1 MKTIDQV
8 ELKVKP
14 YSDVFER
21 AVDEM
26 LKVYSYATSGVEFV
40 NDAKYIDDKGEI
52 LLKQAAILEPGQST
66 EVRELQS
73 KTMDLAKSMSRYA
86 LNDYIAETTGAKFII
101 ATGDKVQIDFKAQA
115 HRRTDGCTIHTTFDA
130 KYGGSERLVSGETIA
145 TMSREEDLWDLTYY
159 FVSKPFDEILS
170 SIGLSD
176 TEGHEIEFVKAI
188 RDNDLIPGINLN
200 GLSDDDIADIG
211 EMMRNSKN
219 DYSDFV
225 RFLMKYTGLSRPDV
239 LEKIVRISEPTARVD
254 LGQFSFHFEYD
265 IEIDEETF
273 RSYFMI
279 EGDGEYE
286 AKAAEQARLDQIKAN
301 VSVVKPKVLKKL
313 QELDYDIDRY
323 DLEDLAEQI
332 AEVQDRV
339 EVFDEIE
346 DGDEHD
352 EMFFSMV
359 DDFAKSSEYVVHFS
373 DDGSC
378 NYSLTGDRKDG
389 HVYSFETGM
398 YLYTGGYGETFIYI
412 DGVLYDLSGS
422 FPHFADEFTIEEAFD
437 YLSDQTNCSVL
448 DLPKQLVS
456 QGYTDFNDETL
467 LSATEDSE
475 VYAWLEDNV
484 SVYDIM
490 DILEEEKLIESV
502 VGEYNKT
509 FETFEV
515 DFSGC
520 FED

>member
-1 MKTIDQV
+1 MKSIDQV

-21 AVDEM
+21 AIDEM

-40 NDAKYIDDKGEI
+40 NDARYIDDEGEI
-52 LLKQAAILEPGQST
+52 LLKQAATLESGQST

-115 HRRTDGCTIHTTFDA
+115 HRRNDGCTIHTSFDV
-130 KYGGSERLVSGETIA
+130 KYGGSERLVSGESVA
-145 TMSREEDLWDLTYY
+145 TMTKEESLWDLTYY
-159 FVSKPFDEILS
+159 FVSKTFNEFISSNGSSEIEDDS
-170 SIGLSD
+170 
-176 TEGHEIEFVKAI
+176 IEFVKMI
-188 RDNDLIPGINLN
+188 RNNDLIPGINLS
-200 GLSDDDIADIG
+200 GLSDDDIANSG
-211 EMMRNSKN
+211 EVRHDSRNS
-219 DYSDFV
+219 YSEVV
-225 RFLMKYTGLSRPDV
+225 RFLMKYTGLSRLDI
-239 LEKIVRISEPTARVD
+239 LEKIVRISEPTIRFD
-254 LGQFSFHFEYD
+254 LSQLSFHFEYD

-346 DGDEHD
+346 DGDD
-352 EMFFSMV
+352 DGFFSMV
-359 DDFAKSSEYVVHFS
+359 DSFAKDSTYVVHAR
-373 DDGSC
+373 DGGCS
-378 NYSLTGDRKDG
+378 YSLTGDQKDE
-389 HVYSFETGM
+389 HVYSFEIGK
-398 YLYTGGYGETFIYI
+398 YLNTGGHGYTFISFDGDIVEI
-412 DGVLYDLSGS
+412 DDDS
-422 FPHFADEFTIEEAFD
+422 FTASDAFD
-437 YLSDQTNCSVL
+437 LLASRAHCNVL
-448 DLPKQLVS
+448 ELPQHLVD
-456 QGYTDFNDETL
+456 QGYNDFNDEAL
-467 LSATEDSE
+467 LSATDESE
-475 VYAWLEDNV
+475 VYAWIEDNV

-490 DILEEEKLIESV
+490 DILEEEELIEVV
-502 VGEYNKT
+502 VGEYDET
-509 FETFEV
+509 LETFEV
-515 DFSGC
+515 DFSDC

>member
-1 MKTIDQV
+1 MTTIDQV

-40 NDAKYIDDKGEI
+40 NDAKYIDDEGEI
-52 LLKQAAILEPGQST
+52 LLKQAALLEPGQST
-66 EVRELQS
+66 EIRELQS
-73 KTMDLAKSMSRYA
+73 KTMDVSEARSSYNLA
-86 LNDYIAETTGAKFII
+86 DYIREMTGARVII
-101 ATGDKVQIDFKAQA
+101 ATGDKLQIDLKAQA
-115 HRRTDGCTIHTTFDA
+115 HRRNDGCTIHTSFEV
-130 KYGGSERLVSGETIA
+130 KYGGAGRMVHRET
-145 TMSREEDLWDLTYY
+145 TNGFCREEDIESDLHLFMYY
-159 FVSKPFDEILS
+159 PFNILLEQTR
-170 SIGLSD
+170 ITDL
-176 TEGHEIEFVKAI
+176 ENNAIEFVKKL
-188 RDNDLIPGINLN
+188 RDNDLTPGINLSS
-200 GLSDDDIADIG
+200 LSDEEIENATFGRANPHANIV
-211 EMMRNSKN
+211 
-219 DYSDFV
+219 DFLIE
-225 RFLMKYTGLSRPDV
+225 RTGLSTVDF
-239 LEKIVRISEPTARVD
+239 LEKWLSIIDPVAKFD
-254 LGQFSFHFEYD
+254 LSQLSFHFEYD

-286 AKAAEQARLDQIKAN
+286 AKAAEQARLDQIKTN
-301 VSVVKPKVLKKL
+301 VPVVKPKVLKKL

-398 YLYTGGYGETFIYI
+398 YLYTGGYGETFIHI
-412 DGVLYDLSGS
+412 DSVLYDLSGS
-422 FPHFADEFTIEEAFD
+422 FPHFADEFTVEEAFD

-448 DLPKQLVS
+448 DLPGRLVT

-467 LSATEDSE
+467 LSAAEDSE

-490 DILEEEKLIESV
+490 DILEEEKLIEPV

-515 DFSGC
+515 DFSDC

>member
-8 ELKVKP
+8 ELKVQP
-14 YSDVFER
+14 YVDVFER
-21 AVDEM
+21 AVDET
-26 LKVYSYATSGVEFV
+26 LKVYSYAPYDTDVALGE
-40 NDAKYIDDKGEI
+40 KYIGDEGAI

-66 EVRELQS
+66 EIRELQS
-73 KTMDLAKSMSRYA
+73 KTMDVSEARSKYNLAE
-86 LNDYIAETTGAKFII
+86 YIREMTGARVII
-101 ATGDKVQIDFKAQA
+101 ATGDKIQIDLKAQA
-115 HRRTDGCTIHTTFDA
+115 HRRNDGCTIHTIFDV
-130 KYGGSERLVSGETIA
+130 KYGGSGRMVHKQSTNGFC
-145 TMSREEDLWDLTYY
+145 REEDIEGDLHLFMYD
-159 FVSKPFDEILS
+159 PFDTLLEQTGITDL
-170 SIGLSD
+170 
-176 TEGHEIEFVKAI
+176 ENNAIEFVKKI
-188 RDNDLIPGINLN
+188 RDNDLIPGINLSSLSDEEIEN
-200 GLSDDDIADIG
+200 AAFGRANPPANIVDFLIERSGLSTV
-211 EMMRNSKN
+211 
-219 DYSDFV
+219 DF
-225 RFLMKYTGLSRPDV
+225 
-239 LEKIVRISEPTARVD
+239 LEKHLSIIDPTARVD

-279 EGDGEYE
+279 EGDEEYE

-378 NYSLTGDRKDG
+378 NYSLTGDRKDE

-398 YLYTGGYGETFIYI
+398 YLYTGGYGETFIHI
-412 DGVLYDLSGS
+412 DGVLYDLSGR
-422 FPHFADEFTIEEAFD
+422 FPHFADEFTVEEAFD

-467 LSATEDSE
+467 LSAAEDSE

-502 VGEYNKT
+502 VGEYDRT
-509 FETFEV
+509 FEKFEV
-515 DFSGC
+515 DFSDC

>member
-8 ELKVKP
+8 ELKVSP
-14 YSDVFER
+14 YLDVIKR
-21 AVDEM
+21 APEAM
-26 LKVYSYATSGVEFV
+26 LSVYSYAPYSFDVTVDGKDV
-40 NDAKYIDDKGEI
+40 YGESKI

-66 EVRELQS
+66 EIRELQS
-73 KTMDLAKSMSRYA
+73 KTMNLYDARSRYT
-86 LNDYIAETTGAKFII
+86 LNDYLYETTGANFII
-101 ATGDKVQIDFKAQA
+101 ATGDKLQIDFTAQA
-115 HRRTDGCTIHTTFDA
+115 RRHNDGCTIHTTFDA
-130 KYGGSERLVSGETIA
+130 KYGGSERLVSGKTI
-145 TMSREEDLWDLTYY
+145 TTLNREESLWDLTYY
-159 FVSKPFDEILS
+159 FVSEPFNSILS
-170 SIGLSD
+170 TNGLSEIED
-176 TEGHEIEFVKAI
+176 DSIEFVKAI
-188 RDNDLIPGINLN
+188 RDNDLIPGINLS
-200 GLSDDDIADIG
+200 GLSDDDIANSG
-211 EMMRNSKN
+211 EVRHDSRNS
-219 DYSDFV
+219 YSEVV
-225 RFLMKYTGLSRPDV
+225 RFLMKYTGLSRLDV
-239 LEKIVRISEPTARVD
+239 LEKIVSISEPTARVD
-254 LGQFSFHFEYD
+254 LSQFSFHFEYD

-286 AKAAEQARLDQIKAN
+286 AKAAEQARLDQIKTN
-301 VSVVKPKVLKKL
+301 VDIVKPKVLKKL

-398 YLYTGGYGETFIYI
+398 YLYTGGYGETFIHI

-422 FPHFADEFTIEEAFD
+422 FPHFADEFTVEEAFD
-437 YLSDQTNCSVL
+437 YLSDQTNCSLL
-448 DLPKQLVS
+448 DLPGRLVT

-467 LSATEDSE
+467 LSAADDSE

-502 VGEYNKT
+502 VGEYDRT
-509 FETFEV
+509 FEKFEV
-515 DFSGC
+515 DFTDC

>member
-1 MKTIDQV
+1 MVTIDQV

-26 LKVYSYATSGVEFV
+26 LKIYSYAPYDRDVTRDG
-40 NDAKYIDDKGEI
+40 KWIDDEGAI

-130 KYGGSERLVSGETIA
+130 KYGGSERLVSGESVA
-145 TMSREEDLWDLTYY
+145 TMTREEKLWDLTYY
-159 FVSKPFDEILS
+159 FVSKTFNEFISSNGSSEIEDDS
-170 SIGLSD
+170 
-176 TEGHEIEFVKAI
+176 IEFVKAI
-188 RDNDLIPGINLN
+188 RDNDLIPGINLS
-200 GLSDDDIADIG
+200 GLSDDDIANSG
-211 EMMRNSKN
+211 EVRHDSRNS
-219 DYSDFV
+219 YSEVV
-225 RFLMKYTGLSRPDV
+225 RFLMKYTGLSRLDV
-239 LEKIVRISEPTARVD
+239 SEKIVSISEPTARVD
-254 LGQFSFHFEYD
+254 LSQFSFHFEYD

-301 VSVVKPKVLKKL
+301 VDIVKPKVLKKL

-323 DLEDLAEQI
+323 DLEALAEQI

-389 HVYSFETGM
+389 HVYSFETRM
-398 YLYTGGYGETFIYI
+398 YLYTGGYGETFIRI

-448 DLPKQLVS
+448 DLPGRLVT

-515 DFSGC
+515 DFSDC

>member
-8 ELKVKP
+8 ELKVEP
-14 YSDVFER
+14 YSVLER
-21 AVDEM
+21 TIDEM
-26 LKVYSYATSGVEFV
+26 LKVYSYAPFDV
-40 NDAKYIDDKGEI
+40 DIAYGEKNHVDECSR
-52 LLKQAAILEPGQST
+52 LLKQTALLEPGQST
-66 EVRELQS
+66 EVNVIQSRTANLTDTRANYTADDYLQEVTNS
-73 KTMDLAKSMSRYA
+73 
-86 LNDYIAETTGAKFII
+86 ETVFVN
-101 ATGDKVQIDFKAQA
+101 GDTVEFEFKAQA
-115 HRRTDGCTIHTTFDA
+115 TRNTDGCTIHTSFDA
-130 KYGGSERLVSGETIA
+130 KYGGSNRLISQKYTI
-145 TMSREEDLWDLTYY
+145 SFCREEDIERDLHLFMYD
-159 FVSKPFDEILS
+159 PFYTLLEQTGI
-170 SIGLSD
+170 
-176 TEGHEIEFVKAI
+176 TELEGNEIEFVKKL
-188 RDNDLIPGINLN
+188 RDNDLIPGINLSSLSDEEIEDN
-200 GLSDDDIADIG
+200 LKYCSRANPHAYIVDFLIEHSGLST
-211 EMMRNSKN
+211 
-219 DYSDFV
+219 YDF
-225 RFLMKYTGLSRPDV
+225 
-239 LEKIVRISEPTARVD
+239 LEKYLVVSESTARFD
-254 LGQFSFHFEYD
+254 LSQLSFHFEYD

-279 EGDGEYE
+279 EGGGEYE

-301 VSVVKPKVLKKL
+301 VDIVKPKVLKKL

-398 YLYTGGYGETFIYI
+398 YLYTGGYGETFIHI

-422 FPHFADEFTIEEAFD
+422 FPHFADEFTVEEAFD

-502 VGEYNKT
+502 VGEYDRT
-509 FETFEV
+509 FEKFEV
-515 DFSGC
+515 DFSDC

>member
-8 ELKVKP
+8 ELKVHP
-14 YSDVFER
+14 YSVLER
-21 AVDEM
+21 TIDEM
-26 LKVYSYATSGVEFV
+26 LKVYSYAPFDV
-40 NDAKYIDDKGEI
+40 DIAYGEKNHVDECSR
-52 LLKQAAILEPGQST
+52 LLKQAALLEPGRSTDVRVIQSRTANLTDT
-66 EVRELQS
+66 EAKYTADDYLQEVTNS
-73 KTMDLAKSMSRYA
+73 
-86 LNDYIAETTGAKFII
+86 ETVFVN
-101 ATGDKVQIDFKAQA
+101 GDTVEFEFKAQA
-115 HRRTDGCTIHTTFDA
+115 TRNTDGCTIHTSFDA
-130 KYGGSERLVSGETIA
+130 KYGGSNRLISQKYTI
-145 TMSREEDLWDLTYY
+145 SFCREEDIDKDSHLFIYESLDTLREHTGITDL
-159 FVSKPFDEILS
+159 KANA
-170 SIGLSD
+170 
-176 TEGHEIEFVKAI
+176 IEFVKKI
-188 RDNDLIPGINLN
+188 RDNDLIPGVNLSN
-200 GLSDDDIADIG
+200 LSNEEIENELEHVGLNPSATVVDFLIDRSGLST
-211 EMMRNSKN
+211 
-219 DYSDFV
+219 YDF
-225 RFLMKYTGLSRPDV
+225 
-239 LEKIVRISEPTARVD
+239 LEKYLSISKSTAKFD
-254 LGQFSFHFEYD
+254 LSQLSFHFEYD

-422 FPHFADEFTIEEAFD
+422 FPHFADEFTVEEAFD

-448 DLPKQLVS
+448 DLPRRLVN
-456 QGYTDFNDETL
+456 QGYTDFNDEAL
-467 LSATEDSE
+467 LSASEDSE

-490 DILEEEKLIESV
+490 DILEEENLIESV
-502 VGEYNKT
+502 VGEYDRT
-509 FETFEV
+509 FEKFEV
-515 DFSGC
+515 DFSDC
-520 FED
+520 FKD

>member
-73 KTMDLAKSMSRYA
+73 KTMNLAKSMSRYA

-159 FVSKPFDEILS
+159 FVSKPFGEILS

-225 RFLMKYTGLSRPDV
+225 RFLMKYAGLSRLDV
-239 LEKIVRISEPTARVD
+239 LEKIVSISEPTARVD

-346 DGDEHD
+346 DGDD
-352 EMFFSMV
+352 DGFFSMV
-359 DDFAKSSEYVVHFS
+359 DSFAKDSTYLVHAY
-373 DDGSC
+373 DGGCS
-378 NYSLTGDRKDG
+378 YSLTGDQKDE
-389 HVYSFETGM
+389 HVYSFEIGK
-398 YLYTGGYGETFIYI
+398 YLNTGGHGYTFISFDGDIVEI
-412 DGVLYDLSGS
+412 DDDS
-422 FPHFADEFTIEEAFD
+422 FTASDAFD
-437 YLSDQTNCSVL
+437 LLASRAHYNVL
-448 DLPKQLVS
+448 ELPQHLVD
-456 QGYTDFNDETL
+456 QGYNDFNDEAL
-467 LSATEDSE
+467 LSATDESE
-475 VYAWLEDNV
+475 VYTWIEDNV
-484 SVYDIM
+484 SIYDIVN
-490 DILEEEKLIESV
+490 ILEEEELIETV
-502 VGEYNKT
+502 VGEYNET
-509 FETFEV
+509 LETFEV
-515 DFSGC
+515 DFSDY

>member
-1 MKTIDQV
+1 MTTINQV

-40 NDAKYIDDKGEI
+40 NDARYIDDEGEI
-52 LLKQAAILEPGQST
+52 LLKRAALLESGQST

-101 ATGDKVQIDFKAQA
+101 ATGDKLQIDLKAQA
-115 HRRTDGCTIHTTFDA
+115 HRRNDGCTIHTIFDV
-130 KYGGSERLVSGETIA
+130 KYGGSERLVSGETIS
-145 TMSREEDLWDLTYY
+145 TMSREEELWDLTYY
-159 FVSKPFDEILS
+159 FVSKTFNEFISSNGSSEIEDDS
-170 SIGLSD
+170 
-176 TEGHEIEFVKAI
+176 IEFVKMI
-188 RDNDLIPGINLN
+188 RDNDLIPGINLS
-200 GLSDDDIADIG
+200 GLSDDDIANSG
-211 EMMRNSKN
+211 EVRHDSRNS
-219 DYSDFV
+219 YSEVVD
-225 RFLMKYTGLSRPDV
+225 FLMKYTGLSRLDV
-239 LEKIVRISEPTARVD
+239 LEKIVSISEPTTRFD
-254 LGQFSFHFEYD
+254 LSQLSFHFEYD

-301 VSVVKPKVLKKL
+301 VPVVKPKVLKKL

-323 DLEDLAEQI
+323 DLEELAEQI

-339 EVFDEIE
+339 EVFDDIE

-352 EMFFSMV
+352 QMFFSMV

-389 HVYSFETGM
+389 HVYSFWTGM
-398 YLYTGGYGETFIYI
+398 YLYTGGYGETFIRV

-422 FPHFADEFTIEEAFD
+422 FPHFADEFTVEEAFD

-448 DLPKQLVS
+448 DLPRQLVN

-502 VGEYNKT
+502 VGEYDRT

-515 DFSGC
+515 DFSDC

>member
-1 MKTIDQV
+1 MVTIDQV

-159 FVSKPFDEILS
+159 FVSKPFGEILS

-301 VSVVKPKVLKKL
+301 VDVVKPKVLKKL

-339 EVFDEIE
+339 EVFDDIE
-346 DGDEHD
+346 DGDD
-352 EMFFSMV
+352 DGFFSMV
-359 DDFAKSSEYVVHFS
+359 DSFAKDSTYVVHAY
-373 DDGSC
+373 DGGCS
-378 NYSLTGDRKDG
+378 YSLTGDQKDEY
-389 HVYSFETGM
+389 VYSFEIGK
-398 YLYTGGYGETFIYI
+398 YLNTGGHGYTFVSFDGDIVEI
-412 DGVLYDLSGS
+412 DDDSFTASDAFNLLASRAHCNVL
-422 FPHFADEFTIEEAFD
+422 E
-437 YLSDQTNCSVL
+437 
-448 DLPKQLVS
+448 LPQRLVDK
-456 QGYTDFNDETL
+456 GYTDFDDTAL
-467 LSATEDSE
+467 LSATDESE

-484 SVYDIM
+484 SAYDIVN
-490 DILEEEKLIESV
+490 ILEEEELIETV
-502 VGEYNKT
+502 VGEYNET
-509 FETFEV
+509 LETFEV
-515 DFSGC
+515 DFSDC